1 MKQAAILD
9 IGSNSIRY
17 ACGRLDAD
25 GHAVLEPKQ
34 IRTTRL
40 AEGLDAS
47 GRLSEAAMRRSLE
60 AIAAF
65 ATDAACRGLPLFA
78 YATSA
83 VRDSANRAD
92 FCGRAAAL
100 GVEIEIL
107 GGEDEAR
114 LARLGATGGLG
125 GVIDIGGGS
134 TQIIRADFAHSA
146 PIGCVRA
153 RELCAAARSLDQ
165 MKRAVFG
172 RCEEILRFPAEK
184 SHDYVGLGGTI
195 LPIAALM
202 RGLTA
207 YDPVKACEMRI
218 CHTALDEL
226 VEWLYDLGDAGRS
239 AQPLLVESERVDTLL
254 PGALI
259 LVFVMAHTGAGEIA
273 VSERDGMEGYLMK
286 KLGS

>member
-17 ACGRLDAD
+17 ACGRLDAA
-25 GHAVLEPKQ
+25 GHAALEPKQ

-47 GRLSEAAMRRSLE
+47 GRLGEAAMRRSLE
-60 AIAAF
+60 AIATF
-65 ATDAACRGLPLFA
+65 AADAASRGLPLYA

-92 FCGRAAAL
+92 FCSRAAAL

-114 LARLGATGGLG
+114 LARLGATAGLG

-153 RELCAAARSLDQ
+153 RELCAAARSLDE

-172 RCEEILRFPAEK
+172 RCEEILRFPVEK

-195 LPIAALM
+195 LTIAALM
-202 RGLTA
+202 RGLTS

-226 VEWLYDLGDAGRS
+226 VGWLYDLGDAGRH
-239 AQPLLVESERVDTLL
+239 AQPLMAQAERVDTLL

>member
-17 ACGRLDAD
+17 ACGRLDAA
-25 GHAVLEPKQ
+25 GHAALEPKQ

-47 GRLSEAAMRRSLE
+47 GRLGEAAMRRSLE
-60 AIAAF
+60 AIATF
-65 ATDAACRGLPLFA
+65 AADAASRGLPLYA

-92 FCGRAAAL
+92 FCSRAAAL

-114 LARLGATGGLG
+114 LARLGATAGLG

-153 RELCAAARSLDQ
+153 RELCAAARSLDE

-172 RCEEILRFPAEK
+172 RCEEILRFPVEK

-195 LPIAALM
+195 LTIAALM
-202 RGLTA
+202 RGLTS

-226 VEWLYDLGDAGRS
+226 VGWLYDLGDAGRH
-239 AQPLLVESERVDTLL
+239 AQPLLAQAERVDTLL